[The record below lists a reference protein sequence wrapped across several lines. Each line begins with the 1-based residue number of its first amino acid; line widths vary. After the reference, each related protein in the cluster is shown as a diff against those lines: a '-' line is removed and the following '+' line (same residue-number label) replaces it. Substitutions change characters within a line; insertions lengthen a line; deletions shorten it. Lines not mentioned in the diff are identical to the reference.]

1 MRKINAIKAVMCV
14 ASASLFLS
22 LSTITVHAEEVMP
35 IRQGVAGIS
44 YTLENYGENVITSK
58 SIEEIISP
66 LADVGVSITESYVN
80 IRKEPN
86 TDSEVMGKLYRGS
99 AADILERLDGDW
111 VKIKSGDVTGY
122 IAANFLAIGKDAET
136 MIDEYAKKYIFVTAK
151 TLNVRK
157 SQSVESKLLTQIPEG
172 ETYPVIKEYEEWA
185 EILLGT
191 DGNTGDDFTG
201 FVSKE
206 FVTVT
211 VEFKYAISIEE
222 ENRIKKEKE
231 KAEREAEQAE
241 IERREKLE
249 EEKARRAEEKRRAA
263 QAEKANEEKEKENE
277 KDRDDT
283 SYSGSSENKSELH
296 NEIITYALKFVGYPY
311 VWGGNSL
318 TGGVDCSGFVKE
330 IYEDFGYDLPRR
342 SKDQAK
348 YAGVEVNES
357 NRQPGDLIFYTD
369 SNGEVNHVAL
379 YIGNNRIVAAAGKRE
394 GIKTSQYNY
403 RQVYKVRRI
412 VH

>member
-1 MRKINAIKAVMCV
+1 MRKINAIKAVMCF

-99 AADILERLDGDW
+99 AADILERLEGDW

-122 IAANFLAIGKDAET
+122 IAANYLAIGKDAET

-172 ETYPVIKEYEEWA
+172 ETYPVIKEYDEWA

-211 VEFKYAISIEE
+211 VDFKYAISIEE

-263 QAEKANEEKEKENE
+263 EAEKANEEEEQE
-277 KDRDDT
+277 QDDT
-283 SYSGSSENKSELH
+283 SYSGSSENASDIQ

-369 SNGEVNHVAL
+369 SNGTVNHVAM
-379 YIGNNRIVAAAGKRE
+379 YIGNNRVVAAASRRE

-412 VH
+412 IH